1 MTARGEHE
9 TLKAAV
15 ERLTREVG
23 KLGDTEAIRRVQFA
37 YGYFM
42 DKGLY
47 QEVVDGMNQD
57 LAQYERIKKIRLL
70 PREFSGQS
78 GELTPT
84 LKVKRKVVEQ
94 NWRDEIEQIYAE

>member
-1 MTARGEHE
+1 
-9 TLKAAV
+9 
-15 ERLTREVG
+15 
-23 KLGDTEAIRRVQFA
+23 
-37 YGYFM
+37 
-42 DKGLY
+42 
-47 QEVVDGMNQD
+47 MNQD

-70 PREFSGQS
+70 SREFSGQS